1 MERNDIYMIQGTN
14 YKEMTM
20 KLLEHIDLADNIC
33 GDLDFEEGGNPVSMD
48 RILAFKDPVL
58 CDSFAAEIMGY
69 EPHDVEYIH
78 LAEKLGVGSTDTKK
92 VEIHAL
98 NREAETVKPAAP
110 EGRAAKLAAYVKP
123 KNACSAC
130 YGSLIYALDRL
141 NEQGLLDHKKKKSL
155 AIGQG
160 YQKKHGMYGIGNC
173 TACFEKHVDGC
184 PPKAVDIVRF
194 LKEEWD

>member
-98 NREAETVKPAAP
+98 NREAETVKQAAP

-123 KNACSAC
+123 KDACSAC

-141 NEQGLLDHKKKKSL
+141 NEQGLLIKRKKVWPSGRDIRKN
-155 AIGQG
+155 
-160 YQKKHGMYGIGNC
+160 MEC
-173 TACFEKHVDGC
+173 TESETAPHALKNMLMAAR
-184 PPKAVDIVRF
+184 PKR
-194 LKEEWD
+194 